1 MADVFISHAAAD
13 LPLAEFL
20 HRHLTQEGLSVYLA
34 SVSMPPGERW
44 MPHIINS
51 LRNSTWV
58 LCLASRAACASP
70 WVLQEM
76 GAAVSGNKKLVP
88 IIWDQPPDSLPGWMK
103 QYQAVNLAG
112 RGQEEA
118 MAEIGRIAESIKT
131 EKQKGMLILGLI
143 VAGLFAF
150 AK

>member
-13 LPLAEFL
+13 SHLAEFL

-44 MPHIINS
+44 LPHILDN
-51 LRNSTWV
+51 LRGSTWV

-70 WVLQEM
+70 WVMQEM
-76 GAAVSGNKKLVP
+76 GAAVAGNKKLVP

-112 RGQEEA
+112 SGQEEA
-118 MAEIGRIAESIKT
+118 MVAVGRVAEAIKA
-131 EKQKGMLILGLI
+131 EKQKGLLILGLI
-143 VAGLFAF
+143 FAGLLAF
-150 AK
+150 GK

>member
-1 MADVFISHAAAD
+1 MTDVFISHAASD
-13 LPLAEFL
+13 SPLAEFL

-44 MPHIINS
+44 MPHIMDN
-51 LRNSTWV
+51 LRGSTWV

-70 WVLQEM
+70 WVMQEM
-76 GAAVSGNKKLVP
+76 GAAVAGNKKLVP
-88 IIWDQPPDSLPGWMK
+88 IIWDQPPDLLPGWMK

-112 RGQEEA
+112 REQKEA
-118 MAEIGRIAESIKT
+118 MAAIGRIAEAIKA

-143 VAGLFAF
+143 VAGLLAF
-150 AK
+150 GK

>member
-1 MADVFISHAAAD
+1 MTDVFISHAASD
-13 LPLAEFL
+13 SPLAEFL
-20 HRHLTQEGLSVYLA
+20 RRHLTQEGLSVYLA

-44 MPHIINS
+44 MPHIMDN
-51 LRNSTWV
+51 LRGSTWV

-70 WVLQEM
+70 WVMQEM
-76 GAAVSGNKKLVP
+76 GAAIAGNKKLVP
-88 IIWDQPPDSLPGWMK
+88 IIWDQSPDLLPGWMK

-118 MAEIGRIAESIKT
+118 MAAIGRIAEAIKA

-143 VAGLFAF
+143 FAGLVAF
-150 AK
+150 GK

>member
-13 LPLAEFL
+13 LPLAEFM
-20 HRHLTQEGLSVYLA
+20 HRHLSQEGLSVYLA
-34 SVSMPPGERW
+34 SISMPPGERW
-44 MPHIINS
+44 MPHIMDN

-58 LCLASRAACASP
+58 LCLASRSACTSP

-76 GAAVSGNKKLVP
+76 GAAVAGNKKLVP
-88 IIWDQPPDSLPGWMK
+88 IIWDQSPDALPGWMK

-112 RGQEEA
+112 QGQEA
-118 MAEIGRIAESIKT
+118 AKVSIGRIADAIKA
-131 EKQKGMLILGLI
+131 EKQKGLVILGLL

-150 AK
+150 GK

>member
-1 MADVFISHAAAD
+1 MADVFISHAATD

-44 MPHIINS
+44 MPQIMDN
-51 LRNSTWV
+51 LRGSTWV

-70 WVLQEM
+70 WVMQEM
-76 GAAVSGNKKLVP
+76 GAAVAGNKKLVP
-88 IIWDQPPDSLPGWMK
+88 IIWDLPPDSLPGWMK

-112 RGQEEA
+112 IGQEDA
-118 MAEIGRIAESIKT
+118 MLAIGRVAEAIKT
-131 EKQKGMLILGLI
+131 EKQKGLVILGLI
-143 VAGLFAF
+143 LAGLVAF
-150 AK
+150 GK

>member
-20 HRHLTQEGLSVYLA
+20 HRHLVQEGLSVYLA

-44 MPHIINS
+44 MPHIMDN
-51 LRNSTWV
+51 LRSSTWV

-70 WVLQEM
+70 WVMQEM
-76 GAAVSGNKKLVP
+76 GAAVAGNKKLVP

-112 RGQEEA
+112 RRQEEA
-118 MAEIGRIAESIKT
+118 MSAIGHIAETIKT
-131 EKQKGMLILGLI
+131 EKQKGFVILGLL
-143 VAGLFAF
+143 VAGLVAF
-150 AK
+150 GK

>member
-1 MADVFISHAAAD
+1 
-13 LPLAEFL
+13 
-20 HRHLTQEGLSVYLA
+20 
-34 SVSMPPGERW
+34 MPPGERW

-70 WVLQEM
+70 WVMQDM

-118 MAEIGRIAESIKT
+118 MAEIGRIAESIKA
-131 EKQKGMLILGLI
+131 EKQKGMFILGLI

>member
-1 MADVFISHAAAD
+1 MADVFISHAAND

-20 HRHLTQEGLSVYLA
+20 YRHLKEEGLSVYLA

-44 MPHIINS
+44 MPHIMNN
-51 LRNSTWV
+51 LRSSKWV
-58 LCLASRAACASP
+58 ICLASRAACDSP

-88 IIWDQPPDSLPGWMK
+88 IIWDQPAESLPGWMK

-112 RGQEEA
+112 NGQEEA
-118 MAEIGRIAESIKT
+118 MAAIGRIAVAIKA
-131 EKQKGMLILGLI
+131 EKQKGQLILGLI
-143 VAGLFAF
+143 VAGLVVFG
-150 AK
+150 K

>member
-1 MADVFISHAAAD
+1 MADVFISHGAAD

-20 HRHLTQEGLSVYLA
+20 HRHLLQEGLSVYLA

-44 MPHIINS
+44 MPHIMEN

-70 WVLQEM
+70 WVMQEM
-76 GAAVSGNKKLVP
+76 GAAVAGSKKLVP
-88 IIWDQPPDSLPGWMK
+88 IIWDQPADSLPGWMR

-112 RGQEEA
+112 GGQEEA
-118 MAEIGRIAESIKT
+118 MAAIGRIAETIKA
-131 EKQKGMLILGLI
+131 EKQKGFAILGLL
-143 VAGLFAF
+143 VAGLIAF
-150 AK
+150 GK